1 VPTANEALLD
11 ANIAHA
17 IGLERYS
24 LHVQRKII
32 ALLNRVDAD
41 LVDQIRKNDAALKT
55 GYSADRLKA
64 MLDTIRTINANAYR
78 AIKSELN
85 GEVRALG
92 LYAAEFQVRAITTVA
107 PVVTNMVVPSS
118 ATLYAA
124 AMARPFQGALL
135 KEVFAG
141 MEQAAFG
148 RVRNAI
154 RMGYV
159 EGETTDRI
167 VRRIVG
173 TRSAGY
179 RDGITEINRKSA
191 IKVVRTALSHT
202 ANVARDETYKENSA
216 VIKALSW
223 VSTLDGRTTQICR
236 DRDGK
241 QYTLAGKPIGHSLPY
256 LSGPGR
262 AHWQCRSS
270 SFPVLK
276 SWKEMGI
283 NLKEAPAGTRAS
295 LDGQVPAKTTYY
307 EWLAAKPA
315 SFQNGVL
322 GKGRGKLF
330 RGGKLPPER
339 FTDRSGKA
347 YTLDQ
352 LRQREA
358 KAWERAG
365 L

>member
-1 VPTANEALLD
+1 MPTANEALLD

-41 LVDQIRKNDAALKT
+41 LVEQIRSKDAALKS
-55 GYSADRLKA
+55 GYSVDRLKA
-64 MLDTIRTINANAYR
+64 MLDAVRTINANAYR
-78 AIKSELN
+78 AIKSELTN
-85 GEVRALG
+85 EVRALG
-92 LYAAEFQVRAITTVA
+92 VYAAEFQVRAITTVA
-107 PVVTNMVVPSS
+107 PIVTNMVIPSS

-135 KEVFAG
+135 KEVLAG
-141 MEQAAFG
+141 MEQAAFI
-148 RVRNAI
+148 RVRNAV

-159 EGETTDRI
+159 EGETTDQI

-173 TRSAGY
+173 TKSAGN

-191 IKVVRTALSHT
+191 TKVVRTALSHT

-216 VIKALSW
+216 VIKALGW
-223 VSTLDGRTTQICR
+223 VSTLDGSTTQICR

-241 QYTLAGKPIGHSLPY
+241 RYSLDGKPIGHSLPY
-256 LSGPGR
+256 LGGPGR

-283 NLKEAPAGTRAS
+283 DLKEAPEGTRAS
-295 LDGQVPAKTTYY
+295 MDGQVPAKTTYY
-307 EWLAAKPA
+307 DWLSTKPA
-315 SFQNGVL
+315 SFQDGVL

-347 YTLDQ
+347 YTLEQ
-352 LRQREA
+352 LKVREA
-358 KAWERAG
+358 KAWNRAG